1 MSPAP
6 VPLPRRPAFVL
17 AVMLS
22 VAGFALAGRSAAGD
36 TPETPAPP
44 AAAVPQAAPEPAPQ
58 AESPAPPAQA
68 PSPDIHPDA
77 VSSFQVRAYKTS
89 EKKLW
94 KGLLQVLQ
102 EAGYP
107 PEEIDGKG
115 KRVKTSF
122 VDFSSKDYSEEVA
135 DAAPRL
141 GGDYH
146 ILQMSK
152 VKLGKVSL
160 EGVVSGGQHGASVLS
175 LRARILVDGLDQRKR
190 VRLLTD
196 RRSSGVIESD
206 FLRRLEDTLKLE
218 RQTQ

>member
-1 MSPAP
+1 MPR
-6 VPLPRRPAFVL
+6 VLLPGL
-17 AVMLS
+17 AVLTL
-22 VAGFALAGRSAAGD
+22 AL
-36 TPETPAPP
+36 
-44 AAAVPQAAPEPAPQ
+44 QARAQ
-58 AESPAPPAQA
+58 ESPAPPPASPPPSEA
-68 PSPDIHPDA
+68 PEPQEPAVDSTAGIHPDA
-77 VSSFQVRAYKTS
+77 VSSYQVRSYRIG

-107 PEEIDGKG
+107 PEVVDAKA

-135 DAAPRL
+135 DPAPHL
-141 GGDYH
+141 GANYH

-160 EGVVSGGQHGASVLS
+160 EGLVTSGDRGGAVLS
-175 LRARILVDGLDQRKR
+175 LRARILVDGYDQKNRI
-190 VRLLTD
+190 RLLTD

-206 FLRRLEDTLKLE
+206 FMLRLEETLHLE
-218 RQTQ
+218 RM

>member
-6 VPLPRRPAFVL
+6 SPTPRPAG
-17 AVMLS
+17 LS
-22 VAGFALAGRSAAGD
+22 GIALALVAFLAAGRAVCAGD
-36 TPETPAPP
+36 TPPGTPEPQAPEAPEAAPAP
-44 AAAVPQAAPEPAPQ
+44 AAPAPD
-58 AESPAPPAQA
+58 AG
-68 PSPDIHPDA
+68 IHPDA

-107 PEEIDGKG
+107 PEEVDAKG

-160 EGVVSGGQHGASVLS
+160 EGVVSEGEHGASVLS

-218 RQTQ
+218 RQVQ

>member
-1 MSPAP
+1 MSSSP
-6 VPLPRRPAFVL
+6 VPTPRRPSVVL
-17 AVMLS
+17 ALL
-22 VAGFALAGRSAAGD
+22 LAAAASAWGARSAAAG
-36 TPETPAPP
+36 ETPANPPEPP
-44 AAAVPQAAPEPAPQ
+44 AAGTPEAAPA
-58 AESPAPPAQA
+58 APPALA
-68 PSPDIHPDA
+68 PAPDIHPDA

-107 PEEIDGKG
+107 PEEIDEKQ

-146 ILQMSK
+146 ILQMTK

-160 EGVVSGGQHGASVLS
+160 EGVVTEGEHGASVLS

-218 RQTQ
+218 RQVR

>member
-1 MSPAP
+1 MNPAP
-6 VPLPRRPAFVL
+6 LSAPRRSALFP
-17 AVMLS
+17 
-22 VAGFALAGRSAAGD
+22 GTALALVALLSAGRGVFAQD
-36 TPETPAPP
+36 TPPGTPEPAAPPPEVVPAPP
-44 AAAVPQAAPEPAPQ
+44 PVS
-58 AESPAPPAQA
+58 SPA
-68 PSPDIHPDA
+68 PDIHPDA

-107 PEEIDGKG
+107 PEEVDAKG

-160 EGVVSGGQHGASVLS
+160 EGVITGGEHGASVLS

-218 RQTQ
+218 RQLN